1 MRRGSG
7 KGLVQLWTGEED
19 SYARRSDG
27 TLIKGRRHDLEALG
41 ACPDEALPLP
51 SRPLSLII
59 DLTPDAHPLLLTDA
73 PAPKSLA
80 GACSRTLTPEE
91 FYEGEGLLPGET
103 VLHYLTTPDL
113 PLAIRAEER
122 ALNAG
127 ASYLALIIRFPEIII
142 GPLSSS
148 GSPHLYRHLEARMT
162 AASLAPAA
170 TSTTLRPPAVDL
182 IRDRVEKE
190 PDALFDVR
198 IARTRD
204 QDAHSSLSWATID
217 IPSARSRDRVLVP
230 WLTWKGYAAEPKI
243 VDIHS
248 DAFSDELAGIITRLR
263 TIAHHEALPGCVTT
277 VQSDVTDI
285 RVISEWSN
293 NTVCQGSAIDDEDEA
308 RRAAVGEAIER
319 YCVNVIDPDPVVIGD
334 YDSLL
339 ASGRA
344 PVRPEDFVLFSPEQY
359 SRPGFRFSPFTRST
373 RIPWMPAK
381 NLTRGGDALVPL
393 PMVYVDYN
401 RRGSVHGKPLSSF
414 PRIAPIPYAGIAAGH
429 DPEGALTN
437 ALEEIIERDAT
448 MIWWHSKPTIDP
460 VRIASPEVAEVVER
474 FSAKGFELSFFIL
487 PNEFRI
493 PVVAAV
499 LRNAHH
505 GTCNIGFSCR
515 PSTDAAALK
524 AITEA
529 ATLFDGALDLLDPA
543 GRMFSA
549 IERLELSPNMALP
562 YRADRAYL
570 DTIGWDYDS
579 VHDLMIQQQL
589 NLDPRAAEHRSPPPR
604 PPPRPSLP
612 LPRRRGRIP
621 LLGLLPQQTGGRGLR
636 DPHRR
641 RHHPRHP
648 GLLGH
653 RAPRPRP
660 RARPELPRRRHHAR
674 QGEDPQRLPPD
685 GAARRAPDPRP
696 AQPLPPSPCL
706 KPSPLP
712 APAPA
717 PPLRP
722 RAPAPRASTPPSSSS
737 SSSRCSS
744 HAASGRSKSTP
755 GSPCGSS
762 SNTSPRGSGASCRP
776 PAPSTRASSGAPAF
790 RAASWAP
797 HAAQDWPSPDS
808 PHNRPSATSSPT
820 PTSSASPPEP
830 RPERRPSWSSDCG
843 WPQAPSTSASAPGP
857 SSDPSSHSS
866 SSWPSPKGRDD

>member
-7 KGLVQLWTGEED
+7 KGLVQLWAGEED

-27 TLIKGRRHDLEALG
+27 TLIKGPRRDLEALG

-59 DLTPDAHPLLLTDA
+59 DLTPDSRLLLLTDA
-73 PAPKSLA
+73 PAPKGLA
-80 GACSRTLTPEE
+80 EACSRTLTPEE
-91 FYEGEGLLPGET
+91 FYEGEGPLPDET

-113 PLAIRAEER
+113 PSAIRAEDR

-127 ASYLALIIRFPEIII
+127 SSYLALIIRFPEIII

-182 IRDRVEKE
+182 VRDRVEKE
-190 PDALFDVR
+190 PDALFDAR
-198 IARTRD
+198 ISRTRSR
-204 QDAHSSLSWATID
+204 DAHSSLSWATID

-230 WLTWKGYAAEPKI
+230 WLTWKGYEDEPKI

-248 DAFSDELAGIITRLR
+248 DAFCDELAGIITRLR

-319 YCVNVIDPDPVVIGD
+319 YCVNVIDPDSVVIGD

-344 PVRPEDFVLFSPEQY
+344 PVRPEDFVLFSPEQH

-401 RRGSVHGKPLSSF
+401 RRGSVHGEPLSSF

-460 VRIASPEVAEVVER
+460 VRIASPEIAEVVER

-515 PSTDAAALK
+515 PSTTAAALK

-589 NLDPRAAEHRSPPPR
+589 NLDPRAAEHRSPHLDR
-604 PPPRPSLP
+604 PL
-612 LPRRRGRIP
+612 
-621 LLGLLPQQTGGRGLR
+621 
-636 DPHRR
+636 
-641 RHHPRHP
+641 
-648 GLLGH
+648 
-653 RAPRPRP
+653 
-660 RARPELPRRRHHAR
+660 
-674 QGEDPQRLPPD
+674 
-685 GAARRAPDPRP
+685 
-696 AQPLPPSPCL
+696 
-706 KPSPLP
+706 
-712 APAPA
+712 APASRYPVDEGE
-717 PPLRP
+717 
-722 RAPAPRASTPPSSSS
+722 
-737 SSSRCSS
+737 SRCSAYYRDRLE
-744 HAASGRSKSTP
+744 AAGYEILAADVTTPDIRACSGTVLRVLVPGLVPNFPAGDITLGGGRILNAYHRMGLHDAPQTP
-755 GSPCGSS
+755 DQLNRFPL
-762 SNTSPRGSGASCRP
+762 
-776 PAPSTRASSGAPAF
+776 
-790 RAASWAP
+790 P
-797 HAAQDWPSPDS
+797 HA
-808 PHNRPSATSSPT
+808 
-820 PTSSASPPEP
+820 
-830 RPERRPSWSSDCG
+830 
-843 WPQAPSTSASAPGP
+843 
-857 SSDPSSHSS
+857 
-866 SSWPSPKGRDD
+866 